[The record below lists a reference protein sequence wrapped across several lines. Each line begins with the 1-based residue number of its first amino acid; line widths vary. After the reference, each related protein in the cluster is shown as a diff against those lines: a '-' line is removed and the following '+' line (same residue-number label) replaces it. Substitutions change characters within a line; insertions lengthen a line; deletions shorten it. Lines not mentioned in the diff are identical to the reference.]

1 MKFKTLT
8 GAQRRVQNMRKYL
21 IDWEQQ
27 SKSNFQFRA
36 KKFLKKYWLRH
47 VVFEELPVA
56 GTKLSLDFYNA
67 NEKIAVEVQG
77 AQHIKFVKFFHGTK
91 ANYIDQKRRDAQK
104 REFCVINGI
113 KLVEIFPEDKI
124 NKSLFKKFDILL

>member
-8 GAQRRVQNMRKYL
+8 GAQRRVQNIRKYL
-21 IDWEQQ
+21 IDWDQE
-27 SKSNFQFRA
+27 SKSAFQFIS
-36 KKFLKKYWLRH
+36 KKFLKKYWSKH

-77 AQHIKFVKFFHGTK
+77 AQHTKFVEFFHKTK
-91 ANYIDQKRRDAQK
+91 ADYINQLRRDRQK
-104 REFCVINGI
+104 KEFCEINHI
-113 KLVEIFPEDKI
+113 ALVEIFPDDKI
-124 NKSLFKKFDILL
+124 NKALFKKFDISL

>member
-8 GAQRRVQNMRKYL
+8 GAQRRVQNIRKYL
-21 IDWEQQ
+21 VDWDQK
-27 SKSNFQFRA
+27 SKSDFQFRA
-36 KKFLKKYWLRH
+36 KKFLKKYWSRH

-77 AQHIKFVKFFHGTK
+77 AQHTKFVKFFHGTK

-104 REFCVINGI
+104 REFCVINNI

>member
-8 GAQRRVQNMRKYL
+8 GSRRRIQNIRKYL
-21 IDWEQQ
+21 INWEKK
-27 SKSNFQFRA
+27 SKSNFQFRT
-36 KKFLKKYWLRH
+36 KKFLKKYWLNH

-77 AQHIKFVKFFHGTK
+77 EQHIKFVKFFHRTK
-91 ANYIDQKRRDAQK
+91 ASYIDQKRRDAQK
-104 REFCVINGI
+104 KEFCVINNI
-113 KLVEIFPEDKI
+113 KLVEIFPKDKI
-124 NKSLFKKFDILL
+124 NKSLFKKFDINL

>member
-8 GAQRRVQNMRKYL
+8 GSQRRIQNIRKYL
-21 IDWEQQ
+21 INWEAK
-27 SKSNFQFRA
+27 SKSKFQFNA
-36 KKFLKKYWLRH
+36 KKFLKKYWATH

-77 AQHIKFVKFFHGTK
+77 AQHTKFIKFFHGTR
-91 ANYIDQKRRDAQK
+91 ANYIDQLRRDAQK
-104 REFCVINGI
+104 REFCVINSI
-113 KLVEIFPEDKI
+113 KLVEIYPKDKI
-124 NKSLFKKFDILL
+124 NKSLFKKFNIRL

>member
-8 GAQRRVQNMRKYL
+8 GSQRRIQNIRKYL
-21 IDWEQQ
+21 INWEGK
-27 SKSNFQFRA
+27 SKSKFQFNA
-36 KKFLKKYWLRH
+36 KKFLKKYWTTH

-77 AQHIKFVKFFHGTK
+77 AQHTKFIKFFHGTR
-91 ANYIDQKRRDAQK
+91 ANYIDQLRRDAQK
-104 REFCVINGI
+104 REFCVINSI
-113 KLVEIFPEDKI
+113 KLVEIYPKDKI
-124 NKSLFKKFDILL
+124 NKSLFKQYTSR

>member
-8 GAQRRVQNMRKYL
+8 GSQRRIQNIRKYL
-21 IDWEQQ
+21 IDWDEK
-27 SKSNFQFRA
+27 SKSDFQFRA
-36 KKFLKKYWLRH
+36 KHFLKKYWSRH

-77 AQHIKFVKFFHGTK
+77 AQHTKFVKFFHGTK
-91 ANYIDQKRRDAQK
+91 ANFIDQKRRDAQK
-104 REFCVINGI
+104 REFCVLNDI
-113 KLVEIFPEDKI
+113 KLVEIYPEDKI

>member
-8 GAQRRVQNMRKYL
+8 GAQRRVQNIRKYL
-21 IDWEQQ
+21 IDWEQE
-27 SKSNFQFRA
+27 SKSAFQFRA
-36 KKFLKKYWLRH
+36 KKFLKKYWSKH

-77 AQHIKFVKFFHGTK
+77 AQHTKFVEFFHKTK
-91 ANYIDQKRRDAQK
+91 ADYINQLRRDKQK
-104 REFCVINGI
+104 KDFCELNNIT
-113 KLVEIFPEDKI
+113 LVEIFPDDTI
-124 NKSLFKKFDILL
+124 NKSLFKKFNISL

>member
-1 MKFKTLT
+1 MKFKTLS
-8 GAQRRVQNMRKYL
+8 GSQRRVQNIRKYL
-21 IDWEQQ
+21 IDWEGE

-36 KKFLKKYWLRH
+36 KKFLKKYWLNH

-77 AQHIKFVKFFHGTK
+77 AQHTKFVKFFHGTK
-91 ANYIDQKRRDAQK
+91 ANYIDQLRRDVQK
-104 REFCVINGI
+104 RDFCVINDI
-113 KLVEIFPEDKI
+113 KLIEIYPKDKI
-124 NKSLFKKFDILL
+124 NKSLFKKFNITL

>member
-8 GAQRRVQNMRKYL
+8 GAQRRVQNIRKYL
-21 IDWEQQ
+21 IDWDQE
-27 SKSNFQFRA
+27 SKSAFKFRA
-36 KKFLKKYWLRH
+36 KKFLKKYWSKH

-77 AQHIKFVKFFHGTK
+77 AQHTKFVEFFHKTK
-91 ANYIDQKRRDAQK
+91 ADYINQLRRDRQK
-104 REFCVINGI
+104 KEFCEINHI
-113 KLVEIFPEDKI
+113 ALVEIFPDDKI
-124 NKSLFKKFDILL
+124 NKALFKKFDISL

>member
-8 GAQRRVQNMRKYL
+8 GSQRRIQNIRKYL
-21 IDWEQQ
+21 INWEGK
-27 SKSNFQFRA
+27 SKSKFQFNA
-36 KKFLKKYWLRH
+36 KKFLKKYWTTH

-77 AQHIKFVKFFHGTK
+77 AQHTKFIKFFHGTR
-91 ANYIDQKRRDAQK
+91 ANYIDQLRRDAQK
-104 REFCVINGI
+104 REFCVINSI
-113 KLVEIFPEDKI
+113 KLVEIYPKDKI
-124 NKSLFKKFDILL
+124 NKSLFKKFDIRL